1 MIKIGCLSDKR
12 GFTVIEAFIASVIM
26 AIGLFAVGTLIYT
39 QYITLNKNREKTI
52 AALTAQGE
60 IEFLRGQPFD
70 NIVSRRFYK
79 DEAPGLEY
87 LRYQS
92 DFGRGDIVVESAGFT
107 NNSNIKKVSAIVT
120 WNSVNGKTLLNTMTT
135 LMTNGGIDKQ

>member
-1 MIKIGCLSDKR
+1 VIKIGCLSDKR